1 MKIKF
6 ASFALLLA
14 FVLGVSYCGKK
25 EEAPK
30 QSNLAKLCST
40 CHKDEPGV
48 MRAYLENIAV
58 RSGTIMMDLQTR
70 KEVIKF
76 KPETKFENVKDVEDV
91 RNYLGKGFKIEFE
104 EKDGQKYAKV
114 VKRFDILSMMDA
126 KDKLTKDEFKKLKA
140 QKNVFVFDARPI
152 NIYKEGHIPGSKPLP
167 APAFE
172 KFKDKLPADKNATI
186 VFYCVGGCLSPSAA
200 LNAKKLG
207 YTNIKI
213 YIEGMPDWIKTDY
226 AHTTP
231 DFIKESLSTGMPFV
245 LIDVRPADKVK
256 AGFIKSAVS
265 IPLAQLD
272 AFKAQFPKKKNAP
285 IVVYGEGAEAAA
297 QKIVSWGY
305 KAVRVLPVTFE
316 KFDGPK
322 DKGTPSSKIVFVP
335 KQKPGTISI
344 EEFKKVAEGKAAD
357 TVIVDVRNKDEFAE
371 NSIKGSINIPL
382 DELAHELKSIPE
394 GKKVVV
400 ICNTGVR
407 SVMGFTTLQ
416 SMKFDARYLDAKIDF
431 AKEKGKF
438 TVSEN

>member
-1 MKIKF
+1 MKIKIAAF
-6 ASFALLLA
+6 TVLLA
-14 FVLGVSYCGKK
+14 FVLGVSYCGQK
-25 EEAPK
+25 ETPK

-58 RSGTIMMDLQTR
+58 KSGTIMMDLQTR
-70 KEVIKF
+70 KEVVKF
-76 KPETKFENVKDVEDV
+76 KPETPFENVKDVNDV

-104 EKDGQKYAKV
+104 EKDGQKYAKK

-126 KDKLTKDEFKKLKA
+126 KDKLTKDEFKKLMK

-186 VFYCVGGCLSPSAA
+186 IFYCVGGCLSPSAA

-213 YIEGMPDWIKTDY
+213 YIEGIPDWVKTEY
-226 AHTTP
+226 THTTP

-245 LIDVRPADKVK
+245 LIDVRPVDKLK
-256 AGFIKSAVS
+256 AGFIKTAVS
-265 IPLAQLD
+265 IPLAKLD

-285 IVVYGEGAEAAA
+285 IVIYGDGAEAAA
-297 QKIVSWGY
+297 TKIVSWGH
-305 KAVRVLPVTFE
+305 KAVRILPDSFE

-322 DKGTPSSKIVFVP
+322 EKGTPSSKIVFVP
-335 KQKPGTISI
+335 KQKPGTISL
-344 EEFKKVAEGKAAD
+344 EEFNKVAEGKTTD
-357 TVIVDVRNKDEFAE
+357 TVIIDVRNKDEYVE

-382 DELAHELKSIPE
+382 DDLAHELKSIPE

-400 ICNTGVR
+400 ICSTGVR
-407 SVMGFTTLQ
+407 ASMGFTTLQ
-416 SMKFDARYLDAKIDF
+416 TMKFDSRYLDAQIEYG
-431 AKEKGKF
+431 KEKGKF
-438 TVSEN
+438 KLTEN